1 MKKKTESSDNRL
13 KSALQAL
20 TWKKMKEWADPG
32 SVERGR
38 GYLDNVEEP
47 RQYPDG
53 SVIAKVHGSEDYYT
67 RLHVDDDG
75 KLQGDCTCPVGYRC
89 KHAVALALVAIKKL
103 KADEEMRR
111 GATDDPLWKCAMSEL
126 AAWEPVEEDDDDDD
140 DFGEEDFDDFEG
152 DDESGKEEN
161 DIENPDDEVLAFLAG
176 LDERR
181 LRETVAEL
189 VKEVSEVRPYLQH
202 KLDVARASIAQIA
215 EMAREAINDASADWY
230 DKYDKHGHNVVPDYS
245 LVKEYFGILSASGHW
260 QDLMKLGEILKRR
273 SFRQIA
279 ESLHEYGEIRD
290 QVCVCMD
297 IVVEAVMRAGTQD
310 PLDKLVWYEQLRS
323 KDDYS
328 VLEGMEKNFA
338 TSLETDRAGWSKV
351 ASYALDRYA
360 KGGEGWE
367 LYLIRDV
374 CLALERAGRVDEAVS
389 RLRDNLRDDKN
400 WIPLVEIL
408 ERNGRRDEALK
419 LCRTGI
425 SSRRDEAGS
434 AVYKLR
440 EKIRLMTCDG
450 DDGKLSVAYDLD
462 EFLDSYWFDA
472 AEYRALR
479 EKCERFNVWEHVHEF
494 ILRHLS
500 TGCNL
505 ATEEGWPLPKTG
517 TSTANDRIEGY
528 PKLTLLIQ
536 IALEDG
542 RPKDALAW
550 YGQSVSGHGG
560 ICEYELDKLGW
571 EVADAV
577 VNCKPAEAVEIWL
590 GYVHRNEREA
600 GNSHYNQIGRA
611 MQKLLPV
618 MRSLGRLDE
627 WRAEMSRL
635 KESYGRRPNLM
646 SILKDV
652 ESGSRS
658 IDLLED

>member
-1 MKKKTESSDNRL
+1 MKKNTELYGDRM
-13 KSALQAL
+13 KSALLDL

-53 SVIAKVHGSEDYYT
+53 SVIAEVHGSEDYHT
-67 RLHVDDDG
+67 RFHIDDDG

-89 KHAVALALVAIKKL
+89 KHAVALALVAIKKF
-103 KADEEMRR
+103 KAGEEMRR
-111 GATDDPLWKCAMSEL
+111 GATDDSLWKCAMSEL
-126 AAWEPVEEDDDDDD
+126 AAWEPMDEDDDDDD
-140 DFGEEDFDDFEG
+140 DFGEEDFDDSEG
-152 DDESGKEEN
+152 DDKFGMGVN
-161 DIENPDDEVLAFLAG
+161 DIENPDDQVLSFLAG
-176 LDERR
+176 LDEHR
-181 LRETVAEL
+181 LRETVEEL
-189 VKEVSEVRPYLQH
+189 VKEVREVRPYLQH

-260 QDLMKLGEILKRR
+260 KDLMKLGEILKRR

-290 QVCVCMD
+290 QVCACMD
-297 IVVEAVMRAGTQD
+297 IVVEAVMRAGAQD
-310 PLDKLVWYEQLRS
+310 PLEKLVWYEQLRS

-338 TSLETDRAGWSKV
+338 TSLETDRAGWAKV

-367 LYLIRDV
+367 LYPIRDV

-419 LCRTGI
+419 LCRAGI

-450 DDGKLSVAYDLD
+450 DDGKTSSWIPTGLMPPNIALCAKSASGSMSGNVYTSSSCGI
-462 EFLDSYWFDA
+462 FLPDA
-472 AEYRALR
+472 IWPQRKDGPCRRPEHRPRTTGLR
-479 EKCERFNVWEHVHEF
+479 D
-494 ILRHLS
+494 IPSLRCSFRLR
-500 TGCNL
+500 
-505 ATEEGWPLPKTG
+505 WKTG
-517 TSTANDRIEGY
+517 GPRTHWPGTASRCRGAAVFANTNSTSWAGRLPMRLLTASQRKRLRSGWAMSTA
-528 PKLTLLIQ
+528 
-536 IALEDG
+536 
-542 RPKDALAW
+542 
-550 YGQSVSGHGG
+550 
-560 ICEYELDKLGW
+560 
-571 EVADAV
+571 
-577 VNCKPAEAVEIWL
+577 
-590 GYVHRNEREA
+590 
-600 GNSHYNQIGRA
+600 
-611 MQKLLPV
+611 M
-618 MRSLGRLDE
+618 
-627 WRAEMSRL
+627 
-635 KESYGRRPNLM
+635 
-646 SILKDV
+646 
-652 ESGSRS
+652 SGSPAIRTTTRS
-658 IDLLED
+658 GAPCRSCCRSCARSEDWTSGEPRCLA